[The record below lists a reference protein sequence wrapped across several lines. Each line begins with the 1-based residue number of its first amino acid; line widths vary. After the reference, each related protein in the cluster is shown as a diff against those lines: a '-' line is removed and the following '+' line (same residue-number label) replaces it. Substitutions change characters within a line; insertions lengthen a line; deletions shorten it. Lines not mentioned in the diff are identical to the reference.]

1 MIDALAQTLTDDDVM
16 ALLDGKKIREI
27 KFDKNLRREVKHCIK
42 RQDDIDIHDI
52 LSRDGVIINGRKLD
66 RFSMKS

>member
-42 RQDDIDIHDI
+42 RQDVSSI
-52 LSRDGVIINGRKLD
+52 LFILGY
-66 RFSMKS
+66 